1 MSRDIKEIQL
11 EGETLPANTN
21 DLEKINQV
29 GLQLYKN
36 NRPRIEAEI
45 PENWFAVIDPTS
57 GKMIASLNPISL
69 YHYTRENHSDR
80 IFFMVGLLRN
90 HLSQRTR

>member
-1 MSRDIKEIQL
+1 MNRDIKELQL

-21 DLEKINQV
+21 DLEQINQV

-36 NRPRIEAEI
+36 NRQRIEAEI
-45 PENWFAVIDPTS
+45 PDNWFAVIDPTA
-57 GKMIASLNPISL
+57 GKIIASLNPILL
-69 YHYTRENHSDR
+69 YHYTRENYSDR

-90 HLSQRTR
+90 HLSQHTR